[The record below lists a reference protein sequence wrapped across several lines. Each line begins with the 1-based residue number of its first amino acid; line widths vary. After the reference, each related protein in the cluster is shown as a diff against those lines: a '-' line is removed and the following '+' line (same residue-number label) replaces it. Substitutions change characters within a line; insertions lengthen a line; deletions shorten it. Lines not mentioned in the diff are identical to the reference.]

1 MASCGNTSGALW
13 IARHSHCPGQKWHDL
28 VAHLRH
34 LDEHGH
40 LDFVNVGANKGYN
53 LVSFMQRYSST
64 GTVNSAHWHRLIQR
78 NGTDSPACQV
88 QCCGVCNDCR
98 ARPVTGPRD
107 ARGVQARPS

>member
-53 LVSFMQRYSST
+53 LVSFCSATLAPALSTART
-64 GTVNSAHWHRLIQR
+64 GT
-78 NGTDSPACQV
+78 G
-88 QCCGVCNDCR
+88 
-98 ARPVTGPRD
+98 
-107 ARGVQARPS
+107 